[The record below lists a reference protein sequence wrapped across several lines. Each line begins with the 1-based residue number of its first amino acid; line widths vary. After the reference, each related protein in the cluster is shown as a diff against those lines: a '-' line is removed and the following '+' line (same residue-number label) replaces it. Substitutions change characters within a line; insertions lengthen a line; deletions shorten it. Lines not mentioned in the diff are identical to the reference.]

1 MLLDPL
7 TPPQD
12 HSTPPSGN
20 GTYNGNG
27 VTSSMGSN
35 SHNTTGHSTATE
47 ANIFA
52 PTPVSTMGLESREER
67 AESAEHVDSYDST
80 DEDQD
85 MSDGGAALT
94 IALSHAEALN
104 AELDLLDAEVMGP
117 DNFNGLHLE
126 TDFPSMDDEDNMF
139 HYADSFPS
147 SNPYALHSLH
157 SPEAQEDVM
166 EDDPIITPDLP
177 TTMSE
182 VSQHLQHIQ
191 DGQEHVE
198 LDMAAD
204 DQHGTFTNNST
215 HPFLLPYVPQFQ
227 TMQGSAGTQQ
237 TADHVSL
244 SALSSAQSTPGI
256 PLQPPLAWSNETPA
270 HPTTTNG
277 LMPPQNPQ
285 NPSHLSFVDIIWEE
299 ESDADQNEV
308 EDQSNLSLGDFLY
321 NWGMSASRNDET
333 RRRNRGPMLPAIH
346 RQRFAENLDPMRRC
360 DLQGELCDIQRI
372 NWAEL
377 GVSRLEARQMR
388 RQTYI
393 NYTNVRLAY
402 QWHVST
408 VLARL
413 RKSTNQI
420 VSATT

>member
-7 TPPQD
+7 TPLQD
-12 HSTPPSGN
+12 HSTSPAN
-20 GTYNGNG
+20 NDTYNGNG
-27 VTSSMGSN
+27 VPSTIGSN
-35 SHNTTGHSTATE
+35 SHYTAGYSDAAESNT
-47 ANIFA
+47 FA
-52 PTPVSTMGLESREER
+52 PTPLSNMGLESREER
-67 AESAEHVDSYDST
+67 AESAEYVDSYEST

-85 MSDGGAALT
+85 MSDGGAALSMT
-94 IALSHAEALN
+94 VSHAEALN

-117 DNFNGLHLE
+117 DNLTGLHLE
-126 TDFPSMDDEDNMF
+126 THFPATGDEDNMF
-139 HYADSFPS
+139 LYADSFPGS
-147 SNPYALHSLH
+147 GPYSHY
-157 SPEAQEDVM
+157 SPAGQEDIM
-166 EDDPIITPDLP
+166 ENDPIITPDLP

-198 LDMAAD
+198 LEMAAD
-204 DQHGTFTNNST
+204 DQHGAFTNNST
-215 HPFLLPYVPQFQ
+215 HPFLLSYVPQFQ
-227 TMQGSAGTQQ
+227 TVQGVAGIQQ
-237 TADHVSL
+237 TADYVSL
-244 SALSSAQSTPGI
+244 SALSSVQNTPGVS
-256 PLQPPLAWSNETPA
+256 LQPAPAWMTQNPA
-270 HPTTTNG
+270 QPATTNG
-277 LMPPQNPQ
+277 LVPPQNPQ
-285 NPSHLSFVDIIWEE
+285 NPSHFSLVDIIWEE

-321 NWGMSASRNDET
+321 NWGMSASRNDES
-333 RRRNRGPMLPAIH
+333 RRRHRGPVLPAIH
-346 RQRFAENLDPMRRC
+346 RQRFAENLEPMRCC

-408 VLARL
+408 VVGLSHEGGL
-413 RKSTNQI
+413 I
-420 VSATT
+420 I